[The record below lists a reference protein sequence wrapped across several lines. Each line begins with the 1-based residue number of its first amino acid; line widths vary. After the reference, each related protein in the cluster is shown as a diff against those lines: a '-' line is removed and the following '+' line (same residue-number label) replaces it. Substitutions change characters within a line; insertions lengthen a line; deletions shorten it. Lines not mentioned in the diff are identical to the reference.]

1 MSSPRLLAVD
11 TATDTVHLVLVDG
24 PDRLVRALP
33 GGAQASATLLP
44 QVAALLAE
52 AGLALRDLDAIGYGR
67 GPGAF
72 TGLRTACAIAQGLAV
87 GAGRPML
94 ALDTLAALA
103 ACARRRLGAEATP
116 AVWSALDARMGEIY
130 AARWTAVPG
139 GGWQAD
145 GAVALWSPAALAEA
159 IAACP
164 APIAGN
170 ALLAQAEVLQPLAA
184 ALGLATDAQAV
195 PDGLALAE
203 LACAAWAAG
212 ATLDPAVALPLYV
225 RDKVAQTTAEREA
238 AARAAR
244 GEAA

>member
-1 MSSPRLLAVD
+1 M
-11 TATDTVHLVLVDG
+11 
-24 PDRLVRALP
+24 
-33 GGAQASATLLP
+33 
-44 QVAALLAE
+44 
-52 AGLALRDLDAIGYGR
+52 
-67 GPGAF
+67 
-72 TGLRTACAIAQGLAV
+72 
-87 GAGRPML
+87 
-94 ALDTLAALA
+94 
-103 ACARRRLGAEATP
+103 
-116 AVWSALDARMGEIY
+116 
-130 AARWTAVPG
+130 PG

-203 LACAAWAAG
+203 LARAAWAAG

>member
-94 ALDTLAALA
+94 ALDTLAA
-103 ACARRRLGAEATP
+103 
-116 AVWSALDARMGEIY
+116 
-130 AARWTAVPG
+130 PG
-139 GGWQAD
+139 SQVD
-145 GAVALWSPAALAEA
+145 H
-159 IAACP
+159 
-164 APIAGN
+164 
-170 ALLAQAEVLQPLAA
+170 
-184 ALGLATDAQAV
+184 
-195 PDGLALAE
+195 
-203 LACAAWAAG
+203 
-212 ATLDPAVALPLYV
+212 
-225 RDKVAQTTAEREA
+225 
-238 AARAAR
+238 AR
-244 GEAA
+244 GRG